1 MSVTINDASAA
12 IIIPAKR
19 RCAFHAEPTAHSL
32 NPCRGR
38 GSILVTGISFTTIR
52 DAFRNIIFRKGFF
65 SHLINLP

>member
-1 MSVTINDASAA
+1 MPITIGNATTIVIVTAQ
-12 IIIPAKR
+12 R
-19 RCAFHAEPTAHSL
+19 RRAFHAEPTAHSL

-52 DAFRNIIFRKGFF
+52 NAFRSIIFRKGFF